1 MLSPEEIRRNSVVE
15 VKTRDTYVN
24 NKPLPEGLFDP
35 RMGVLEPGLICPTDG
50 LTYIDNPGYFG
61 HIELA
66 RPVLFIQHIKD
77 IMKISKCVCFKC
89 SKLLINKN
97 QHKHILEYPL
107 EKRWSYI
114 APIAAKIRRCGESIE
129 DGCGC
134 KQPDKIRLEGF
145 EKIYAVWENIS
156 TENEDGTTEVKKVN
170 MRLTPEIILKI
181 FRRISDE
188 DISFMGFSPTFSRP
202 EWMICQVL
210 PVPPP
215 AVRPSVKLD
224 AQQRSEDDLTHIYSN
239 IIKTNRDLF
248 DKLQKPDTT
257 AVVID
262 GLTSVL
268 QYLVAMIVNNKIKGA
283 VPMAQRSGRPL
294 QCIMGRLN
302 SKNGR
307 IRGNLMGKRV
317 DFSARSVITGD
328 PNVSIYQLGVPLKI
342 AKNLTKPMKVNDRNR
357 DFLMKLVQN
366 GPDIHPGAK
375 NIERKNGEFIS
386 LRYVDINSI
395 RLENG
400 DIVHRHMM
408 DGDAVLFNRQPSLHR
423 MSMMCHI
430 VKIMKQGDSFR
441 MNICNTKP
449 YNADFDGDEMN
460 MHLPQN
466 ILAETELRHLAAIPY
481 QMISPSGNA
490 PVIGIYQ
497 DSLLGSFRFTRPNIK
512 LTPRE
517 MMNLLMLYTHVDVNA
532 ILENK
537 EQLTSFDV
545 LSQILGPLT
554 MKYKTKLFDD
564 NEDMGTSNNVLE
576 IRGGKYI
583 RGQIE
588 KSVLGAST
596 KGIVHRMFNDFGPIA
611 AADFIDDLQNII
623 NEYMKTSSFSVGVSD
638 LIANKKTQDQIIKII
653 SDQKMEVQSELEKL
667 HLGIF
672 ENDTSNTNMVQFE
685 TNINNILNKATE
697 QAGKEGRKSLSKDN
711 RFLMIVNSGSKGN
724 LVNISQMISCVGQ
737 TNVDGKRISYGFNDR
752 TLPHYK
758 KFDDSP
764 AARGFIENS
773 YISGL
778 TAPELFFHAMGGRIG
793 LIDTAVKSV
802 TWETPIV
809 IIENDKPKYI
819 EIGKWID
826 GQLDSAKPE
835 DVQHFT
841 ERRMELMNTD
851 SVYIPTTDED
861 GNVTWGE
868 ITAIT
873 RHDPGTELYEIKTSG
888 GRSVIVTESKSLLI
902 WNPET
907 KKLKEMLTPDIKVG
921 DCVPVT
927 EVLCKPPIVLDT
939 VDMSDYLPKDKY
951 VYGSEFNRA
960 IQLMNQSMSDRKKI
974 PAGWWN
980 QHNGKTFTL
989 PYTKKA
995 SLQRANIRS
1004 NIDNIQSGY
1013 IYPYHA
1019 QRTDTCIPDT
1029 FELNEENGIFI
1040 GLLLAEGH
1048 CDSKTVSI
1056 TNNNVI
1062 IQEFVEQWFD
1072 KHSITHSKRE
1082 KVSGTYHSTSIIGNS
1097 SVLSTFLKSFVGHK
1111 AENKHIPTEA
1121 YIANESFVKG
1131 LLNGY
1136 YSGDGSISKNSI
1148 DVSSASKR
1156 LIEGIGMLCSR
1167 FGIFGKVSMSQIK
1180 TNNFGTKNIKPSYR
1194 MRISAQ
1200 WGKLFSENISL
1211 LEETKNNKMKA
1222 IQWRN
1227 RHMNFKTYNNVVL
1240 DEIVEINIL
1249 DTAKYPKVYDLT
1261 IPSTLNFGLANGLQ
1275 VRDTSTT
1282 GYIQRRLI
1290 KGLEDLKVEY
1300 DMTVRNNRGKIIQ
1313 FKYGDDGFD
1322 STKAENQAIP
1332 LVGMSVEDV
1341 YLHYDIAGINDE
1353 KSDILRIYT
1362 KGTVTRM
1369 KKQQAETMK
1378 KNKIYIDKMLDVREL
1393 IVKNIF
1399 KYKNENTVKVP
1410 VAFQNIIANIQGQ
1423 LGLNSHSITDIT
1435 PLEAYELIEDTFET
1449 IKQLLFAPPT
1459 PLFEILYYYY
1469 LSPRDLLVNKRFH
1482 RKGLQLLLETIVLK
1496 YKQALVHPGE
1506 MVGVIAGQS
1515 IGEPTTQL
1523 TLNSVTYE
1531 TEIVVRNQR
1540 KEIKKVQIG
1549 DFVKEH
1555 IEKSKQ
1561 IQYMEDKDTTY
1572 AELSQEEYY
1581 EVPSA
1586 DEEGH
1591 TLWTRIEAVTKH
1603 PVINEDGSNT
1613 MLKLTTKGC
1622 REVIVTRAKSSLQL
1636 IDGKIQGIDSK
1647 DLKVGDYLPVSK
1659 KPLEYQSLYE
1669 LDLRTIL
1676 PQNEYLYG
1684 GDYKKAKE
1692 VMNEHHWWNKHSGKT
1707 FVLPHSRS
1715 DSFVDLTKT
1724 NKNIDEN
1731 CVYMK
1736 MINNCEYKVPDKI
1749 QLDYDFGYLVGAYCA
1764 EGCMTKHQIS
1774 IANNDLDY
1782 LRPIE
1787 RLCEKWNINTKIY
1800 KTANKIQEGW
1810 TSQDI
1815 RIYNTVLCRILDTL
1829 CGKLSHNKFVS
1840 DKIVF
1845 SNPQCIMGFLDAY
1858 IGGDGCVKKCSQ
1870 SERIENISAC
1880 SVSKTMLTDIMVMLK
1895 NMDIVATMNK
1905 PRKIESNNR
1914 GSKNIRQTY
1923 MLTIRNKQ
1931 AQKLAHMLH
1940 LPIHSKGDRI
1950 HKLMDQSFIYEYD
1963 KAYLT
1968 VPNKINGETVM
1979 EPRNDR
1985 FSDILFDQIV
1995 SIEEVPN
2002 TTPYA
2007 YDLTVEI
2014 TRNFDCYNGLCE
2026 NDTFHMAGVASKS
2039 NVTRGVPRIEEILRL
2054 TDNPKNPSLTIHLK
2068 PIDELDKDRATVYAN
2083 MLEHT
2088 RLVDVVKSIQI
2099 CFDPLERS
2107 SFMEEDKG
2115 IIDQFYEFE
2124 DMLRECMEDE
2134 TNPAQKSKWIIRM
2147 ELDAETLLD
2156 KNITMDDVHF
2166 AIKNVNPDIH
2176 CVYSDYNESNL
2187 VFRIRMNS
2195 DSLKKKKGAAFTL
2208 DQSDEIYLLKNFQD
2222 NLLNNIVLRGIHG
2235 IDNVLPRKVQNM
2247 VVKEE
2252 GKYVRKDIWI
2262 LDTTG
2267 TNLLDVL
2274 GTDFIDGS
2282 RTYGN
2287 DIQEIFDVL
2296 GIEAARQI
2304 IFNEFVEV
2312 MEFSDV
2318 YINYHHLSLLCD
2330 RMTVTQKMVAIFR
2343 SGLHNDNI
2351 GPIAKATFEVH
2362 TEILLN
2368 AARHA
2373 DFDEMRGV
2381 SANVMCGQHGYYGTG
2396 AFNVILD
2403 MKEISKLADADV
2415 TIRDDDRE
2423 IERMFGKMEDT
2434 AEVCARNSIVIRN
2447 NISAIHSTA
2456 SEAICQDNYDMGF

>member
-1 MLSPEEIRRNSVVE
+1 MSSHKTKTMPSRIIGIQFSMLSPEEIRRNSVVE

-114 APIAAKIRRCGESIE
+114 APLASKIRRCGESIE

-156 TENEDGTTEVKKVN
+156 TVPEERALTTETVVKAFQKILDKQNTPEMKRVI

-188 DISFMGFSPTFSRP
+188 DISFMGFSPIFARP

-342 AKNLTKPMKVNDRNR
+342 AKNLTKPVKVNDMNRN
-357 DFLMKLVQN
+357 FLMKLIEN

-395 RLENG
+395 KLENG

-481 QMISPSGNA
+481 QMISPSANA

-497 DSLLGSFRFTRPNIK
+497 DSLLGSYRFTRPNIR

-517 MMNLLMLYTHVDVNA
+517 VMNLLMMYTDVDVDA
-532 ILENK
+532 ILNNK
-537 EQLTSFDV
+537 NSLSSFDV

-554 MKYKTKLFDD
+554 MKYKTKLFD
-564 NEDMGTSNNVLE
+564 EDEDVETSNNILE
-576 IRGGKYI
+576 IRNGRYI
-583 RGQIE
+583 RGQME
-588 KSVLGAST
+588 KSVLGAGT
-596 KGIVHRMFNDFGPIA
+596 KGIVHRMFNDFGPFA
-611 AADFIDDLQNII
+611 AANFIDDLQNII
-623 NEYMKTSSFSVGVSD
+623 NEYMKSSSFSVGVSD
-638 LIANKKTQDQIIKII
+638 LIANKKTQDQIIRII
-653 SDQKMEVQSELEKL
+653 NDQKMEVQLELEKL

-697 QAGKEGRKSLSKDN
+697 QAGKEGRKSLNKDN

-764 AARGFIENS
+764 SARGFIENS

-809 IIENDKPKYI
+809 IIENEKPKYI

-826 GQLDSAKPE
+826 CQLDNNKTKI
-835 DVQHFT
+835 QHFT
-841 ERRMELMNTD
+841 ERQMELMNID
-851 SVYIPTTDED
+851 SVYIPTTDEN
-861 GNVTWGE
+861 GKVTWGE
-868 ITAIT
+868 VTAIT
-873 RHDPGTELYEIKTSG
+873 RHDPGNELYEIKTAG

-927 EVLCKPPIVLDT
+927 ETLCEPPIILDS
-939 VDMSDYLPKDKY
+939 VDMSDYLPKHTH
-951 VYGSEFNRA
+951 VHGTEFHLAKQCVDERVVE
-960 IQLMNQSMSDRKKI
+960 ISSK
-974 PAGWWN
+974 WWN
-980 QHNGKTFTL
+980 ENNGKMFSL
-989 PYTKKA
+989 PCKKLA
-995 SLQRANIRS
+995 SFQKIAN
-1004 NIDNIQSGY
+1004 NVNMNNGY
-1013 IYPYHA
+1013 IYS
-1019 QRTDTCIPDT
+1019 RNDKISDV
-1029 FELNEENGIFI
+1029 FELNKENGIFI
-1040 GLLLAEGH
+1040 GILLAKGK
-1048 CDSKTVSI
+1048 CTSKTISTTHNDVNMQSFIEEWFNRNQIAYSKKEKMVGKI
-1056 TNNNVI
+1056 T
-1062 IQEFVEQWFD
+1062 
-1072 KHSITHSKRE
+1072 
-1082 KVSGTYHSTSIIGNS
+1082 KV
-1097 SVLSTFLKSFVGHK
+1097 TFLGKSKLLCSFLK
-1111 AENKHIPTEA
+1111 QFMFDAMQNKHIPTEA
-1121 YIANESFVKG
+1121 YIANEAFAMG
-1131 LLNGY
+1131 LLNGF
-1136 YSGDGSISKNSI
+1136 YSANGNIYKNSI
-1148 DVSSASKR
+1148 NISSVSKR
-1156 LIEGIGMLCSR
+1156 LIEGISMLCSR
-1167 FGIFGKVSMSQIK
+1167 FGMFGKVSSQTQTDSETENQKKLK
-1180 TNNFGTKNIKPSYR
+1180 TSHSL
-1194 MRISAQ
+1194 RITGQ
-1200 WGKLFSENISL
+1200 WGKLFSDKIVL
-1211 LEETKNNKMKA
+1211 MEETKQAKMQSN
-1222 IQWRN
+1222 QWVTTRE
-1227 RHMNFKTYNNVVL
+1227 MNLKTHNNVVL
-1240 DEIVEINIL
+1240 DKIVEINVI
-1249 DTAKYPKVYDLT
+1249 DAKNYPKVYDLT

-1322 STKAENQAIP
+1322 STKAENQIIP

-1341 YLHYDIAGINDE
+1341 YLHYDTMNEQNDT
-1353 KSDILRIYT
+1353 LRMYT
-1362 KGTVTRM
+1362 KGAVSRM
-1369 KKQQAETMK
+1369 KKQRAETMEKTK
-1378 KNKIYIDKMLDVREL
+1378 KYIDKMLSVREL

-1410 VAFQNIIANIQGQ
+1410 VSFQNIIANIQGQ
-1423 LGLNSHSITDIT
+1423 IGLNSHSITDIT
-1435 PLEAYELIEDTFET
+1435 PLEAFELIEESFET
-1449 IKQLLFAPPT
+1449 IKDLHFAQPT
-1459 PLFEILYYYY
+1459 SLFEILYYYY
-1469 LSPRDLLVNKRFH
+1469 LSPRDLLINKRFH
-1482 RKGLQLLLETIVLK
+1482 RKGLQLLLETIILK

-1523 TLNSVTYE
+1523 TLN
-1531 TEIVVRNQR
+1531 
-1540 KEIKKVQIG
+1540 
-1549 DFVKEH
+1549 
-1555 IEKSKQ
+1555 
-1561 IQYMEDKDTTY
+1561 
-1572 AELSQEEYY
+1572 
-1581 EVPSA
+1581 
-1586 DEEGH
+1586 
-1591 TLWTRIEAVTKH
+1591 
-1603 PVINEDGSNT
+1603 
-1613 MLKLTTKGC
+1613 
-1622 REVIVTRAKSSLQL
+1622 
-1636 IDGKIQGIDSK
+1636 
-1647 DLKVGDYLPVSK
+1647 
-1659 KPLEYQSLYE
+1659 
-1669 LDLRTIL
+1669 
-1676 PQNEYLYG
+1676 
-1684 GDYKKAKE
+1684 
-1692 VMNEHHWWNKHSGKT
+1692 
-1707 FVLPHSRS
+1707 
-1715 DSFVDLTKT
+1715 
-1724 NKNIDEN
+1724 
-1731 CVYMK
+1731 
-1736 MINNCEYKVPDKI
+1736 
-1749 QLDYDFGYLVGAYCA
+1749 
-1764 EGCMTKHQIS
+1764 
-1774 IANNDLDY
+1774 
-1782 LRPIE
+1782 
-1787 RLCEKWNINTKIY
+1787 
-1800 KTANKIQEGW
+1800 
-1810 TSQDI
+1810 
-1815 RIYNTVLCRILDTL
+1815 
-1829 CGKLSHNKFVS
+1829 
-1840 DKIVF
+1840 
-1845 SNPQCIMGFLDAY
+1845 
-1858 IGGDGCVKKCSQ
+1858 
-1870 SERIENISAC
+1870 
-1880 SVSKTMLTDIMVMLK
+1880 
-1895 NMDIVATMNK
+1895 
-1905 PRKIESNNR
+1905 
-1914 GSKNIRQTY
+1914 
-1923 MLTIRNKQ
+1923 
-1931 AQKLAHMLH
+1931 
-1940 LPIHSKGDRI
+1940 
-1950 HKLMDQSFIYEYD
+1950 
-1963 KAYLT
+1963 
-1968 VPNKINGETVM
+1968 
-1979 EPRNDR
+1979 
-1985 FSDILFDQIV
+1985 
-1995 SIEEVPN
+1995 
-2002 TTPYA
+2002 
-2007 YDLTVEI
+2007 
-2014 TRNFDCYNGLCE
+2014 
-2026 NDTFHMAGVASKS
+2026 TFHMAGVASKS

-2068 PIDELDKDRATVYAN
+2068 PVDELEKDRATTYAN

-2088 RLVDVVKSIQI
+2088 RLVDVVKSIQM

-2107 SFMEEDKG
+2107 SFIGEDNVV
-2115 IIDQFYEFE
+2115 IDQYYEFE
-2124 DMLRECMEDE
+2124 DMMRECMEDE
-2134 TNPAQKSKWIIRM
+2134 SIPSQKSKWIIRM
-2147 ELDAETLLD
+2147 ELDAEILLD
-2156 KNITMDDVHF
+2156 KNITMDDIHF
-2166 AIKNVNPDIH
+2166 AIKNVNPDIL
-2176 CVYSDYNESNL
+2176 CIYSDYNDSNL
-2187 VFRIRMNS
+2187 IFRIRLNS
-2195 DSLKKKKGAAFTL
+2195 DTLKKKKGAAYTL
-2208 DQSDEIYLLKNFQD
+2208 DQSDEIYLLKTFQD
-2222 NLLNNIVLRGIHG
+2222 NLLHNIVLRGVNG

-2252 GKYVRKDIWI
+2252 GKYVRKDVWI

-2267 TNLLDVL
+2267 TNLLEVL
-2274 GTDFIDGS
+2274 GTDFIDAS

-2287 DIQEIFDVL
+2287 DIQEIFNVL

-2330 RMTVTQKMVAIFR
+2330 RMTVTQNMVAMFR

-2403 MKEISKLADADV
+2403 MKEISKLADYDV
-2415 TIRDDDRE
+2415 SVKDDDKE
-2423 IERMFGKMEDT
+2423 IERMFGKMEENSSDM
-2434 AEVCARNSIVIRN
+2434 CSKNSIVMRN
-2447 NISAIHSTA
+2447 NISAIHKNG
-2456 SEAICQDNYDMGF
+2456 SEGMCQDNYDMGF